1 MVKRYITG
9 KFLMLT
15 LSLGLLVSGC
25 ETTLELPNNGLPKL
39 TIISHLSTNG
49 WEKQRVF
56 VYASQSPLDSSQ
68 FITPANLDVEVT
80 ELETDYSIRLEMT
93 QEGNKSYFDF
103 PKDFLKQGF
112 SYSISAYAPG
122 FESVHSTTTIPTP
135 STITNLNVYDVTF
148 EPSIKNE
155 FKSILR
161 YKLGFNIDHFEA
173 NRYYHLVFYNRYEG
187 LDTLLLI
194 VDPELSDDQ
203 PFLHHYDFGILI
215 DRNDLTPGKPLDFN
229 FLDWVVADS
238 ELKQVY
244 VELRTITESY
254 YKYHSSLAR
263 QLIVRQDPFAEPV
276 TIFNNIEGGYGNFS
290 GFSPAVSS
298 SYLPQ

>member
-1 MVKRYITG
+1 MKRQITYIY
-9 KFLMLT
+9 LILT

-25 ETTLELPNNGLPKL
+25 ETSLELPDNGLPKL
-39 TIISHLSTNG
+39 TIISHLSSNG

-56 VYASQSPLDSSQ
+56 VYASQSPLDPNQ
-68 FITPANLDVEVT
+68 FITPDNLDVEVT
-80 ELETDYSIRLEMT
+80 ELETDYSIRLELT
-93 QEGNKSYFDF
+93 KEGNQSYFAF
-103 PKDFLKQGF
+103 PEDFLKQGF

-122 FESVHSTTTIPTP
+122 FESVHATTAIPTP
-135 STITNLNVYDVTF
+135 STISNLTISNVRL

-161 YKLGFNIDHFEA
+161 YHLAFDINHLPS
-173 NRYYHLVFYNRYEG
+173 NRYYHLVFYNQYEG
-187 LDTLLLI
+187 IDNMRLI

-203 PFLHHYDFGILI
+203 PFLPHYDFGILI
-215 DRNDLTPGKPLDFN
+215 DKEDLTKGEPLTFDFVDYIVSDN
-229 FLDWVVADS
+229 
-238 ELKQVY
+238 ELKEVF

-290 GFSPAVSS
+290 GFSPEVTS

>member
-1 MVKRYITG
+1 
-9 KFLMLT
+9 MLA
-15 LSLGLLVSGC
+15 LSLSILFSAC
-25 ETTLELPNNGLPKL
+25 ETNLELRNNNLPKL
-39 TIISHLSTNG
+39 TIISHLSPNG

-80 ELETDYSIRLEMT
+80 ELETDYSIRLELT
-93 QEGNKSYFDF
+93 KEGGKSYFEF

-122 FESVHSTTTIPTP
+122 FESVHATTSIPTP
-135 STITNLNVYDVTF
+135 STISNLSVYDVSF
-148 EPSIKNE
+148 EPSNKNE

-161 YKLGFNIDHFEA
+161 YKIGFNINHFES
-173 NRYYHLVFYNRYEG
+173 NRYYHLLFYNKYEG
-187 LDTLLLI
+187 VDSSLII

-215 DRNDLTPGKPLDFN
+215 DREDLEKGKPLSFE
-229 FLDWVVADS
+229 FVDWVVADS
-238 ELKQVY
+238 ELEKVY

-290 GFSPAVSS
+290 GFAPDVSS
-298 SYLPQ
+298 SDLPE

>member
-1 MVKRYITG
+1 MKRHSTYILLT
-9 KFLMLT
+9 LT
-15 LSLGLLVSGC
+15 LSLGLCLSGC
-25 ETTLELPNNGLPKL
+25 ETTLELPNNNLPKL
-39 TIISHLSTNG
+39 TIISHLSSDG

-80 ELETDYSIRLEMT
+80 ELETDYSIRLDVT
-93 QEGNKSYFDF
+93 KEGNKSYFEF

-135 STITNLNVYDVTF
+135 STITNLNVHDVSL

-161 YKLGFNIDHFEA
+161 YKLSFNINHFES
-173 NRYYHLVFYNRYEG
+173 NRYYHLVFYNKYEN
-187 LDTLLLI
+187 LDSLLLI

-215 DRNDLTPGKPLDFN
+215 DRNDLTPGEPLEFN
-229 FLDWVVADS
+229 FVNWVVAES
-238 ELKQVY
+238 ELEEVY

-290 GFSPAVSS
+290 GFSPDVSS

>member
-1 MVKRYITG
+1 VNQNVQGI
-9 KFLMLT
+9 FLILI
-15 LSLGLLVSGC
+15 LNLGLLVSGC
-25 ETTLELPNNGLPKL
+25 ETTLELPTNNLPKL
-39 TIISHLSTNG
+39 TIISHLSSNG

-68 FITPANLDVEVT
+68 FVTPANLDVEVT

-93 QEGNKSYFDF
+93 TEGNKSYFDF
-103 PKDFLKQGF
+103 PEDFLKQGF

-122 FESVHSTTTIPTP
+122 FESVHSTTSIPTP
-135 STITNLNVYDVTF
+135 STISNLNVHNVTL

-161 YKLGFNIDHFEA
+161 YKLGFTIDHFEL

-187 LDTLLLI
+187 IDTLLLI

-215 DRNDLTPGKPLDFN
+215 DRNDLTPGEPLEFD

-238 ELKQVY
+238 ELKEVY

-263 QLIVRQDPFAEPV
+263 QLIIRQDPFAEPI

-290 GFSPAVSS
+290 GFSPDISS

>member
-1 MVKRYITG
+1 MKWHVTG
-9 KFLMLT
+9 NFLILT

-25 ETTLELPNNGLPKL
+25 ETTLELPNNNLPKL
-39 TIISHLSTNG
+39 TIISHLSSDG

-68 FITPANLDVEVT
+68 FMTPANLDVEVT

-93 QEGNKSYFDF
+93 TEGNKSYFDF
-103 PKDFLKQGF
+103 PEDFLKQGF

-122 FESVHSTTTIPTP
+122 FESVHSTTSIPTP
-135 STITNLNVYDVTF
+135 STISNLNVHDVTF

-161 YKLGFNIDHFEA
+161 YKLGFTIDHFEA

-187 LDTLLLI
+187 IDTLLLI

-215 DRNDLTPGKPLDFN
+215 DRDDLTPGQPLEFN

-238 ELKQVY
+238 ELKEVY

-263 QLIVRQDPFAEPV
+263 QLIIRQDPFAEPI

-290 GFSPAVSS
+290 GFSPDVSS